1 MKKVAV
7 VGAGHWGRHVVRVFH
22 ETGALAAV
30 VEASASIREQLAAEY
45 PRLAI
50 TDSYAWILSSDIDA
64 VIIATPVATHY
75 RLAREAL
82 EHGKDVF
89 VEKPMTVS
97 AAEAEELQELA
108 LRQGRVLMVGHLL
121 LYQSAIQWIK
131 EYVASGE
138 LGELHSVHQRRIQL
152 GRVRSTENVLWS
164 LGVHDLAVLLYL
176 VGEQPVEIRG
186 TGQRILQSHVEDDV
200 YVHLAFR
207 RGVHAH
213 LHVSWL
219 WPKQERQT
227 IVVGSRGML
236 EYRELEQTVILH
248 RKTALESL
256 TFRDDGSEVVFQGD
270 HQPLRAE
277 AEHFLHCLGTRR
289 TPRSDGRNGVEVI
302 RILEQATQMMKE
314 GYGR

>member
-1 MKKVAV
+1 
-7 VGAGHWGRHVVRVFH
+7 
-22 ETGALAAV
+22 
-30 VEASASIREQLAAEY
+30 
-45 PRLAI
+45 
-50 TDSYAWILSSDIDA
+50 
-64 VIIATPVATHY
+64 
-75 RLAREAL
+75 
-82 EHGKDVF
+82 
-89 VEKPMTVS
+89 MTVS
-97 AAEAEELQELA
+97 AAEAEELQALA

-138 LGELHSVHQRRIQL
+138 LGDLHSIHQRRIQL

-176 VGEQPVEIRG
+176 VGEKPVEIRS

-200 YVHLAFR
+200 YVHLAFP

-270 HQPLRAE
+270 HQPLQAE
-277 AEHFLHCLGTRR
+277 AKHFLHCLETRR